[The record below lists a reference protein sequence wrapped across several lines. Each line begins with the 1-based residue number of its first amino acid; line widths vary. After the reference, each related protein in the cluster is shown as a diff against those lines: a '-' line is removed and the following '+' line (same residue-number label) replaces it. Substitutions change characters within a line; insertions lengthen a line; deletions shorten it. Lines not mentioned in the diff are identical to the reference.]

1 MSNYINARP
10 LSLPGRVPAASNYSK
25 QKEAG
30 RSRDRT
36 AHAVSSETCLLRAQP
51 ADRMHR
57 VVLLACGAAA
67 AAAGAA
73 ATAGRASQAPRS
85 SRPAGSVSLPL
96 RPTAPFR
103 GWAFGTNLTNLE
115 LYPRG
120 TINFVPTGPPVE
132 SHNTPCGAKCFAQ
145 QGVALLGWSYFWYPA
160 SDAEKANRTAWVNA
174 YTQQLDP
181 LRHGDQLPGLDLEAG
196 VGMDEC
202 AGSQNSSVIE
212 IATQGWRAARR
223 AWPDNFVGAWWAG
236 GCPDDMFIELMLDGT
251 FDLAMIEGYAYCP
264 GCGDWPASGECCA
277 NSGVATGNKTQT
289 QQDYYHKLDTAREH
303 GFLNRTVFTLGWIIG
318 KSERNPGGW
327 TVSSLR
333 EAMVDLKTKYPEM
346 PGVIM

>member
-1 MSNYINARP
+1 
-10 LSLPGRVPAASNYSK
+10 
-25 QKEAG
+25 
-30 RSRDRT
+30 
-36 AHAVSSETCLLRAQP
+36 
-51 ADRMHR
+51 MHR

-132 SHNTPCGAKCFAQ
+132 SHNTPCDAKCFAQ